1 MKTVVVIFL
10 ATLLYAEDPKK
21 SENLYSWQI
30 QFSNF
35 DKCQMFYQEY
45 EAELLNGLLDHSKQ
59 KYKARMDID
68 YVSCALVEM
77 DMKMKD
83 PKVIGQKV
91 MYKKET
97 Q

>member
-10 ATLLYAEDPKK
+10 ATLLYAENPQK

-35 DKCQMFYQEY
+35 DKCQMFYEEY

-59 KYKARMDID
+59 NTKHEWILIMF
-68 YVSCALVEM
+68 LVLWL
-77 DMKMKD
+77 KW
-83 PKVIGQKV
+83 
-91 MYKKET
+91 T
-97 Q
+97 

>member
-1 MKTVVVIFL
+1 M
-10 ATLLYAEDPKK
+10 
-21 SENLYSWQI
+21 

-77 DMKMKD
+77 DMTMKD

>member
-35 DKCQMFYQEY
+35 DKCQMFYQDY

-77 DMKMKD
+77 DMTMKD

>member
-59 KYKARMDID
+59 KYKARMDVD

-77 DMKMKD
+77 DMTMKD

>member
-1 MKTVVVIFL
+1 MKSVVVIFL

-21 SENLYSWQI
+21 SENLYSWQM

-77 DMKMKD
+77 DMTMKD

>member
-77 DMKMKD
+77 DMTMKD

>member
-10 ATLLYAEDPKK
+10 ATLLYAENPQK

-35 DKCQMFYQEY
+35 DKCKMFYEEY

-59 KYKARMDID
+59 KYKAKMNID

-77 DMKMKD
+77 DLYMKH

-91 MYKKET
+91 MYQKEK

>member
-77 DMKMKD
+77 DMTMKQ

>member
-10 ATLLYAEDPKK
+10 ATLLYAENPQK

-35 DKCQMFYQEY
+35 DKCQMFYEEY

-59 KYKARMDID
+59 KYKMRTIIRVKQMQ
-68 YVSCALVEM
+68 YNYS
-77 DMKMKD
+77 
-83 PKVIGQKV
+83 
-91 MYKKET
+91 KKLFNNIFLLLLFRILE
-97 Q
+97 

>member
-1 MKTVVVIFL
+1 MKSVVVIFL

-21 SENLYSWQI
+21 SENLYSWQM

-35 DKCQMFYQEY
+35 DKCQMFYKEY

-77 DMKMKD
+77 DMTMKD

>member
-77 DMKMKD
+77 DMTMKD

-91 MYKKET
+91 MFKKET